1 MMEYLKTPLGF
12 STAFGRCFLSRP
24 IEDRLTMLDN
34 LVELVIFTPRGSASA
49 DPDFG
54 FEYWNNEYSNV
65 HFREFNNGQGFS
77 NSEISKQVCEDSVR
91 QSLACYAPMLEQ
103 VNVSM
108 ELRALTVAEQHRKR
122 TSSKYE
128 VIVRV
133 EGSLDYGLSTEQ
145 RYYKNVSFLM
155 EPMAKKLII

>member
-1 MMEYLKTPLGF
+1 MKYLRTPLVF
-12 STAFGRCFLSRP
+12 SEFLGKRVLSRP
-24 IEDRLTMLDN
+24 IADRLTMLDN
-34 LVELVIFTPRGSASA
+34 LVELVIFTPRGSVSA

-65 HFREFNNGQGFS
+65 HFREFNNGQDSIGT
-77 NSEISKQVCEDSVR
+77 EISKQLCEDSVK
-91 QSLACYAPMLEQ
+91 QSLACYAPMLTQ
-103 VNVSM
+103 VVVAM

-128 VIVRV
+128 VVVRV

-155 EPMAKKLII
+155 EPMAKKMII